1 MAHGNLWNIG
11 SPSLFLASDISD
23 YPDDELRANTSIIN
37 AYIHR
42 EMARILYKAE
52 EKIRPT
58 FPIAR
63 HTMF

>member
-23 YPDDELRANTSIIN
+23 YPDDELRVNTSIIN

-42 EMARILYKAE
+42 EMARTLYKAE

-58 FPIAR
+58 FLIAR
-63 HTMF
+63 HPMF